1 MKNQN
6 LRKQN
11 RVWIMLNYLSLIAV
25 MLLFYTVKIYHWPL
39 SYLLFEIVIFAI
51 FLTSLFQAYFK
62 TKFWKMVHT
71 SSKNLDE
78 REVQT
83 VLKALKYAYSIF
95 TIICLIIIY
104 AFAIAEF
111 HSIDVVLAGG
121 LLYLAHILPASIV
134 GWNEQIIHV
143 YDE

>member
-1 MKNQN
+1 MNNQN

-11 RVWIMLNYLSLIAV
+11 RVWILLNYLSLIAG

-39 SYLLFEIVIFAI
+39 PYLLLEIGIFAI
-51 FLTSLFQAYFK
+51 FLTSLYQAYIK

-71 SSKNLDE
+71 SSKILDE
-78 REVQT
+78 REAQI
-83 VLKALKYAYSIF
+83 VLQAIKYAYSIF
-95 TIICLIIIY
+95 TIMCLIIIY

-111 HSIDVVLAGG
+111 HQIDVVLAGG

-134 GWNEQIIHV
+134 GWNEK
-143 YDE
+143 YSASENN